1 VSHEK
6 IPANP
11 NYSYML
17 LKSSDN
23 QVKFSKAFALCGLL
37 CLLVSLVLP
46 GCSWIKSWGDEEV
59 GDPAPLVDFESSLKL
74 GKVWSIQVGD
84 GMGKQGLS
92 MGPSYSS
99 GTLFAADYK
108 GRLLSVDA
116 QSGRHNW
123 ELKTKQ
129 NFSGGPGLDDS
140 HIYMGTID
148 GRVVAF
154 DRNNGDELWNA
165 QVSSEVLV
173 PPAAEDGIVVVRCID
188 GRVFGLDADNGAR
201 VWIYDHSVPLLTLR
215 GNANLLVR
223 GGVVFAGYDDG
234 SVVTLHLED
243 GTLLWSQSI
252 VPPEGRTELERLADI
267 GQQMIIVAGDLI
279 VSSYKNHVVSLA
291 ADSGRLLWFKDI
303 SSATGVQVDRTNLAI
318 SESNGDLWLLDRRNG
333 STLWKQDQLSNR
345 GLTRPA
351 FYGKFVVVG
360 DKKGYLHWIDSASGE
375 FVARERSGK
384 KGFAA
389 APLTVGTTLFV
400 LTHKGKLIAY
410 RAGAAL

>member
-1 VSHEK
+1 MRK
-6 IPANP
+6 
-11 NYSYML
+11 L
-17 LKSSDN
+17 
-23 QVKFSKAFALCGLL
+23 
-37 CLLVSLVLP
+37 LLVFLLISLVLP
-46 GCSWIKSWGDEEV
+46 GCSWIRSWGDDDP
-59 GDPAPLVDFESSLKL
+59 GDPAPLVDFDTTLKVR
-74 GKVWSIQVGD
+74 KVWSTQVGD
-84 GMGKQGLS
+84 GMGKQGLT
-92 MGPSYSS
+92 MGPFYSS

-108 GRLLSVDA
+108 GRLLSINA
-116 QSGRHNW
+116 ENGRKNW

-129 NFSGGPGLDDS
+129 TFSGGPGIDDD

-173 PPAAEDGIVVVRCID
+173 PPVASDDIVVVRCID

-223 GGVVFAGYDDG
+223 GGVVFVGYDDG
-234 SVVTLHLED
+234 SVVSLDVDD
-243 GTLLWSQSI
+243 GSLLWSQSI
-252 VPPEGRTELERLADI
+252 ISPEGRTELERLADI
-267 GQQMIIVAGDLI
+267 GQLMILVAGDLI
-279 VSSYKNHVVSLA
+279 VSSYKDHVVALA

-303 SSATGVQVDRTNLAI
+303 SSATGIQVNRTNLAI
-318 SESNGDLWLLDRRNG
+318 SESNGNLWLLDRRNG
-333 STLWKQDQLSNR
+333 STLWKQDQLTNR

-351 FYGKFVVVG
+351 FYGNFVVAG
-360 DKKGYLHWIDSASGE
+360 DKEGYLHWIDSASGE
-375 FVARERSGK
+375 FVARERPSK

-400 LTHKGKLIAY
+400 LTLKGDLIAY